1 LNGDAPWA
9 HVALSFYFSFAPA
22 HLQNFGLITLQ
33 TICDTVVTS
42 FRGHF
47 LATRSVN
54 NFSSRIEICN
64 DQSPHRA
71 APHRIAPH
79 RIAPHRTALHRIV
92 PHRTNHVF
100 ENSDGS
106 APCV

>member
-1 LNGDAPWA
+1 
-9 HVALSFYFSFAPA
+9 LSFYFQFAPA
-22 HLQNFGLITLQ
+22 HLQNFGVITLQ

-42 FRGHF
+42 FRGHL

-54 NFSSRIEICN
+54 NFSSRIQICA
-64 DQSPHRA
+64 DRSPHRV

-100 ENSDGS
+100 ENTDGS
-106 APCV
+106 APYV